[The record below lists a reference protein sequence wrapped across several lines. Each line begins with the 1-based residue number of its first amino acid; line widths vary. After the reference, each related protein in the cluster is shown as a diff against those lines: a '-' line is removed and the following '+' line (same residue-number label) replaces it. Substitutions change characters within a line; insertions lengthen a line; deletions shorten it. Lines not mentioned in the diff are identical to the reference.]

1 MSQYYHIKIRRDTA
15 ARWASNNPT
24 PADGEL
30 CLESN
35 TNKMKFGDGVTA
47 YNNLPYFAPA
57 NATHLAAGL
66 MSAAD
71 KTKLDGINIANYAP
85 LNSPVLTGTPEAVT
99 NGYMPEKTIATD
111 QAVLDRMAEAAIPF
125 LAVRVVY
132 SVGSTGEYTVCEDNA
147 VSNCQFMAVNGNGVK
162 IEKQQKLTAGDNTI
176 DYIFEKDGMQQIPDN
191 AFANIGNIKKVI
203 FPERLMAIGSKAF
216 IGTNITE
223 LIAFGATPATL
234 GANCFDDTPISNGTG
249 RILAHKVFVSAY
261 TDVWSAYAGIINN
274 L

>member
-1 MSQYYHIKIRRDTA
+1 MPQYYHIRVRRDTA

-24 PADGEL
+24 PVAGEL
-30 CLESN
+30 CIESN
-35 TNKMKFGDGVTA
+35 TNKMKIGDGVTA
-47 YNNLPYFAPA
+47 YNTLPYFTPP
-57 NATHLAAGL
+57 NATTIAAGL

-71 KTKLDGINIANYAP
+71 KMKLNGINLADYAP
-85 LNSPVLTGTPEAVT
+85 LNSPELTGTPKAVT

-132 SVGSTGEYTVCEDNA
+132 SVGSAGEYAVCEDDA
-147 VSNCQFMAVNGNGVK
+147 VNNCQFMAVNGKGVK
-162 IEKQQKLTAGDNTI
+162 IEKRQKLVAGDNTI
-176 DYIFEKDGMQQIPDN
+176 DYIFEKGGVQQIPDN
-191 AFANIGNIKKVI
+191 AFANIGNIKTVI
-203 FPERLMAIGSKAF
+203 FPERLMAAGSRAF
-216 IGTNITE
+216 ISTNITE

-249 RILAHKVFVSAY
+249 RIFVHKVFISAY
-261 TDVWSAYAGIINN
+261 ADVWSAYAGIISN